1 MNILSQ
7 VKTFLSD
14 ILTVVAAEARAI
26 VRDEG
31 VFLFVVVVPLFYPL
45 LYSWIYNNEVVR
57 EVPVAVVDASHSS
70 TSREFVRRYDASPDV
85 RVAYF
90 CTSFEEARR
99 LMAQQEVNGIIYLP
113 EDMAK
118 RLNRMEQT
126 TVSVYCDMS
135 LMLAYKAVYS
145 SATAVASL
153 MGSEVQIKLSGNYT
167 NRENEIAT
175 QPLKYEEVSM
185 FNPTGGYGNF
195 ILPGVLMLIIQQTM
209 LLGVGMMYSTRR
221 ERGYLIPTAAQPI
234 LQHSH
239 PLLSVFTGRTLLFLL
254 LYAVSSAYLL
264 LAIPMMFHFV
274 QILQAGSFFTFVLPY
289 LLACIF
295 FAMMVACLL
304 RQREDVMIMVV
315 FTSVV
320 FLFLSGVSWPQSNIP
335 PFWRAFAC
343 LFPSTFGVQGFV
355 KMNTMGALIGDI
367 AYECKALWIQTIV
380 YGLLAFWLLRRTSH
394 QFINSK

>member
-14 ILTVVAAEARAI
+14 ILTVVVAEARAI

-70 TSREFVRRYDASPDV
+70 TSREFVCRYDASPDV

-90 CTSFEEARR
+90 CTSIEEARR

-113 EDMAK
+113 EDMAR

-209 LLGVGMMYSTRR
+209 LLGIGMMYSTRR
-221 ERGYLIPTAAQPI
+221 ERGYLVPTAALSI

-274 QILQAGSFFTFVLPY
+274 QILQPGSFFTFVLPY

-335 PFWRAFAC
+335 SFWRAFAC

-380 YGLLAFWLLRRTSH
+380 YGLLAFWLLRRTSR

>member
-31 VFLFVVVVPLFYPL
+31 VFLFVAVVPLFYPL

-90 CTSFEEARR
+90 CTSIEEARR

-113 EDMAK
+113 EDMAR

-209 LLGVGMMYSTRR
+209 LLGIGMMYSTRR

-274 QILQAGSFFTFVLPY
+274 QILQPGSFFTFVLPY

-343 LFPSTFGVQGFV
+343 LFPSTFGIQGFV

-380 YGLLAFWLLRRTSH
+380 YGLLAFWLLRRTSR

>member
-31 VFLFVVVVPLFYPL
+31 VFLFVAVVPLFYPL

-90 CTSFEEARR
+90 CTSIEEARR

-209 LLGVGMMYSTRR
+209 LLGIGMMYSTRR

-234 LQHSH
+234 LQHRH
-239 PLLSVFTGRTLLFLL
+239 PLLSVFTGRSLLFLL

-343 LFPSTFGVQGFV
+343 LFPSTFGIQGFV

>member
-31 VFLFVVVVPLFYPL
+31 VFLFVAVVPLFYPL

-90 CTSFEEARR
+90 CTSIEEARR

-209 LLGVGMMYSTRR
+209 LLGIGMMYSTRR

-239 PLLSVFTGRTLLFLL
+239 PLLSVFTGRSLLFLL

-274 QILQAGSFFTFVLPY
+274 QILQPGSFFIFVLPY

-295 FAMMVACLL
+295 FAMTVACLL

-320 FLFLSGVSWPQSNIP
+320 FLFFSGVSWPQSNIP

-343 LFPSTFGVQGFV
+343 LFPSTFGIQGFV

-380 YGLLAFWLLRRTSH
+380 YGLLAFWLLRRTSR

>member
-90 CTSFEEARR
+90 CTSIEEARR

-209 LLGVGMMYSTRR
+209 LLGIGMMYSTRR

-234 LQHSH
+234 LQHRH

-380 YGLLAFWLLRRTSH
+380 YGLLAFWLLRRTSR

>member
-90 CTSFEEARR
+90 CTSIEEARR

-113 EDMAK
+113 EDMAR

-209 LLGVGMMYSTRR
+209 LLGIGMMYSTRR

-234 LQHSH
+234 LQHRH
-239 PLLSVFTGRTLLFLL
+239 PLLSVFTGRTFLFLL

-295 FAMMVACLL
+295 FAMTVACLL

-315 FTSVV
+315 FSSVV

-343 LFPSTFGVQGFV
+343 LFPSTFGIQGFV

-380 YGLLAFWLLRRTSH
+380 YGLLAFWLLRRTSR

>member
-31 VFLFVVVVPLFYPL
+31 VFLFVAVVPLFYPL

-90 CTSFEEARR
+90 CTSIEEARR

-195 ILPGVLMLIIQQTM
+195 ILPGVLMLIIQQTL
-209 LLGVGMMYSTRR
+209 LLGIGMMYSTRR

-274 QILQAGSFFTFVLPY
+274 QILHPGSFFTFVLPY

-343 LFPSTFGVQGFV
+343 LFPSTFGIQGFV

-367 AYECKALWIQTIV
+367 AYECKALWIQAIV

>member
-31 VFLFVVVVPLFYPL
+31 VFLFVAVVPLFYPL

-57 EVPVAVVDASHSS
+57 KVPVAVVDASHSS

-90 CTSFEEARR
+90 CTSIEEARR

-209 LLGVGMMYSTRR
+209 LLGIGMMYSTRR

-343 LFPSTFGVQGFV
+343 LFPSTFGIQGFV

>member
-31 VFLFVVVVPLFYPL
+31 VFLFVAVVPLFYPL

-90 CTSFEEARR
+90 CTSIEEARR

-209 LLGVGMMYSTRR
+209 LLGIGMMYSTRR

-239 PLLSVFTGRTLLFLL
+239 PLLSVFTGRSLLFLL
-254 LYAVSSAYLL
+254 LYAMSSAYLL

-295 FAMMVACLL
+295 FAMTVACLL

>member
-45 LYSWIYNNEVVR
+45 LYSWIYNNEVVC

-90 CTSFEEARR
+90 CTSIEEARR

-113 EDMAK
+113 EDMAR

-209 LLGVGMMYSTRR
+209 LLGIGMMYSTRR

-239 PLLSVFTGRTLLFLL
+239 PLLSVFTGRTFLFLL

>member
-31 VFLFVVVVPLFYPL
+31 VFLFVAVVPLFYPL

-90 CTSFEEARR
+90 CTSIDEARR
-99 LMAQQEVNGIIYLP
+99 LMAKQEVNGIIYLP

-118 RLNRMEQT
+118 RLNCMEQA

-153 MGSEVQIKLSGNYT
+153 MGSEVQVKLSGNYT

-175 QPLKYEEVSM
+175 QPLKYEEVPM

-195 ILPGVLMLIIQQTM
+195 ILPGVLMLIIQQTL
-209 LLGVGMMYSTRR
+209 LLGIGMMYSTRR
-221 ERGYLIPTAAQPI
+221 ERGYLIPTAVQPI
-234 LQHSH
+234 LQHRH
-239 PLLSVFTGRTLLFLL
+239 PLLSIFTGRTLCFLL
-254 LYAVSSAYLL
+254 IYAVVSAYVL

-274 QILQAGSFFTFVLPY
+274 QILQPGSFFIFVLPY

-295 FAMMVACLL
+295 FAMTVACLL

-315 FTSVV
+315 FTSVA

-335 PFWRAFAC
+335 PFWRAFGC
-343 LFPSTFGVQGFV
+343 LFPSTFGIQGFV
-355 KMNTMGALIGDI
+355 KMNTMGALITDI
-367 AYECKALWIQTIV
+367 AYECKALWIQAIL
-380 YGLLAFWLLRRTSH
+380 YGLLAFWLLRRTSR

>member
-90 CTSFEEARR
+90 CTSIEEARR

-209 LLGVGMMYSTRR
+209 LLGIGMMYSTRR

-343 LFPSTFGVQGFV
+343 LFPSTFGIQGFV

-380 YGLLAFWLLRRTSH
+380 YGLLAFWLLRRTSR

>member
-31 VFLFVVVVPLFYPL
+31 VFLFVAVVPLFYPL

-90 CTSFEEARR
+90 CTSIDEARR
-99 LMAQQEVNGIIYLP
+99 LMAKQEVNGIIYLP

-209 LLGVGMMYSTRR
+209 LLGIGMMYSTRR
-221 ERGYLIPTAAQPI
+221 ERGYLIPTSAQPI

-295 FAMMVACLL
+295 FAMTVACLL

-343 LFPSTFGVQGFV
+343 LFPSTFGIQGFV

-380 YGLLAFWLLRRTSH
+380 YGLLAFWLLRRTSR

>member
-31 VFLFVVVVPLFYPL
+31 VFLFVAVVPLFYPL

-90 CTSFEEARR
+90 CTSIEEARR

-113 EDMAK
+113 EDMAR

-209 LLGVGMMYSTRR
+209 LLGIGMMYSTRR

-315 FTSVV
+315 FTSVA

-380 YGLLAFWLLRRTSH
+380 YGLLAFWLLRRTSR